1 MIARPKISRNEWKL
15 TEIKVGNFA
24 LFSSRSTV
32 TVAVSECSI
41 CLQPLGGTA
50 GGLAAALPLCGHQ
63 FHRVCILRW
72 AMHGADRADCPN
84 CRKAFHRTDLGQR
97 RPDVELPAGWVA
109 GGDPVYYY
117 NYATGESSW
126 TPPLLVGGANR

>member
-1 MIARPKISRNEWKL
+1 
-15 TEIKVGNFA
+15 
-24 LFSSRSTV
+24 
-32 TVAVSECSI
+32 
-41 CLQPLGGTA
+41 
-50 GGLAAALPLCGHQ
+50 
-63 FHRVCILRW
+63 
-72 AMHGADRADCPN
+72 MHGADRADCPN

>member
-50 GGLAAALPLCGHQ
+50 GGLAAALPDCGHK